1 MKVYQA
7 KIIQLVFFC
16 SFAGNHYG
24 TPKPPPESNT
34 SLIRGPTAAGS
45 GNDPRAASGSSAS
58 ASAVNAPGAH
68 PSSEGKRRRNRSN
81 VEAMTAKHLL
91 ADEDDEQVVVGNSG
105 DVSNLNHNHHGGN
118 VGDLKSEEDAH
129 HNHHQQ
135 TNGKNDSEIMASSR
149 LMFRSAINAPGDF
162 AIAKC
167 TFCPTFLSCVR
178 SFFHHLLAIFAVI
191 FPSAGTSIQRVTTA
205 SDLKT
210 CLLFQR
216 VDHFIPRSNFILFA
230 CFLRN
235 RIVVKWAQSSNGKKP
250 QRSG

>member
-45 GNDPRAASGSSAS
+45 GNDPRAASGSSSAS

-105 DVSNLNHNHHGGN
+105 DVNNLNHNHHGGN

-135 TNGKNDSEIMASSR
+135 TNGKSI
-149 LMFRSAINAPGDF
+149 AIS
-162 AIAKC
+162 K
-167 TFCPTFLSCVR
+167 LW
-178 SFFHHLLAIFAVI
+178 
-191 FPSAGTSIQRVTTA
+191 
-205 SDLKT
+205 
-210 CLLFQR
+210 
-216 VDHFIPRSNFILFA
+216 PR
-230 CFLRN
+230 
-235 RIVVKWAQSSNGKKP
+235 QG
-250 QRSG
+250 